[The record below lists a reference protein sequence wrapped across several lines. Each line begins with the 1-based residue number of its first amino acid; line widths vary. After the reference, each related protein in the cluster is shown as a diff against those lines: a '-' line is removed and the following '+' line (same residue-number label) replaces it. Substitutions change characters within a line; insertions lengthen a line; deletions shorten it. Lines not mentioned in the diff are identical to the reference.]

1 MTASS
6 CCFQGDWAT
15 FSCQTSALIFLRQ
28 VTVFQKQLARIGVSL
43 GERKN
48 RKSPCAKKEDVFQ
61 KLVTGGRVR
70 ILFFPLKPDILL
82 GALSPAEEHG
92 GCMNKKRKEKKNLK
106 ILLKV
111 SPGEKKQF

>member
-1 MTASS
+1 MG
-6 CCFQGDWAT
+6 F
-15 FSCQTSALIFLRQ
+15 FLKEGL
-28 VTVFQKQLARIGVSL
+28 FQKQLARIGVSL
-43 GERKN
+43 RERKN

-82 GALSPAEEHG
+82 GALSPAEEHSG
-92 GCMNKKRKEKKNLK
+92 GMNKKRKEKNSLK

-111 SPGEKKQF
+111 SLGEKKQF